1 MKADSWSDASAEI
14 AVSLPSSG
22 VPVHRSPLCV
32 MCDHERAVHT
42 VATDGAGWCGEGRG
56 CECGGFQLF
65 NRLFSS

>member
-1 MKADSWSDASAEI
+1 VKADNWSDASAEI

-42 VATDGAGWCGEGRG
+42 VATDGAGWCGEGRR

-65 NRLFSS
+65 NRLLSS